1 MPTTQ
6 DHIDKQ
12 TDTQI
17 TMSYLQQS
25 QDTPQ
30 HADWIV
36 TTAFYKALHAVDSY
50 LAGLDIHP
58 RGHPERNQHVRKWL
72 NGIYQQYLALYDASR
87 DARYEAYSFR
97 TKPEE
102 VATLVNDSMSIEEHI
117 NALLAMH

>member
-58 RGHPERNQHVRKWL
+58 RGMHGTRHVLSELILIL
-72 NGIYQQYLALYDASR
+72 NL
-87 DARYEAYSFR
+87 
-97 TKPEE
+97 
-102 VATLVNDSMSIEEHI
+102 
-117 NALLAMH
+117 